1 MLGMHIARHKGLY
14 IGNEA
19 KEKASYL
26 NINYPINRGIITD
39 WDAMEEVVNVIA
51 NHCVLYYCVDLALRF
66 SS

>member
-26 NINYPINRGIITD
+26 NLHYPISRGIITD
-39 WDAMEEVVNVIA
+39 WDDMEQVVT
-51 NHCVLYYCVDLALRF
+51 
-66 SS
+66 